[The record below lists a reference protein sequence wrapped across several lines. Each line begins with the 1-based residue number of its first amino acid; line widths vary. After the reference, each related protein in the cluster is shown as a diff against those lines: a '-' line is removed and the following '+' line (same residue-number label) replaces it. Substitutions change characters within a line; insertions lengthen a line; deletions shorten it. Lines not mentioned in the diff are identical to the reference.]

1 MTQTGVSIRMDND
14 LKRDFGSFCDAVGM
28 TMSTAFVIFAK
39 TVVREQ
45 RFPFDITSK
54 PQYLNRDANERTA
67 MLSLVEGMRRTAEA
81 SGRPSMS
88 MEEIDAEIAASR
100 RERARQ

>member
-14 LKRDFGSFCDAVGM
+14 LKRDFGSFCDTVGM

-45 RFPFDITSK
+45 RFPFYITSK
-54 PQYLNRDANERTA
+54 PQCVNRDSDERAA
-67 MLSLVEGMRRTAEA
+67 MLALIEEMRRKAEA
-81 SGRPSMS
+81 SGHPAMS

-100 RERARQ
+100 RERVTR

>member
-14 LKRDFGSFCDAVGM
+14 LKHDFESFCDAVGM

-54 PQYLNRDANERTA
+54 PQHLNRNDEERST
-67 MLSLVEGMRRTAEA
+67 MLSLIEEMRKKAEA
-81 SGRPSMS
+81 SGRPAMS

-100 RERARQ
+100 RERTRR

>member
-14 LKRDFGSFCDAVGM
+14 LKHDFGSFCDAVGM

-54 PQYLNRDANERTA
+54 PQRINRDDDERSA
-67 MLSLVEGMRRTAEA
+67 MLSLIEGMRTKAES
-81 SGRPSMS
+81 SGRPAMS

-100 RERARQ
+100 RERVRR

>member
-14 LKRDFGSFCDAVGM
+14 LKRDFGSFCDTVGM

-45 RFPFDITSK
+45 RFPFSITSK
-54 PQYLNRDANERTA
+54 PQFQNNDFDERA
-67 MLSLVEGMRRTAEA
+67 SMLTLIDGMRRKVEA
-81 SGRPSMS
+81 SGRPTIS

-100 RERARQ
+100 RERACR

>member
-1 MTQTGVSIRMDND
+1 MDND
-14 LKRDFGSFCDAVGM
+14 LKRDFGSFCDTVGM

-45 RFPFDITSK
+45 RFPFYITSK
-54 PQYLNRDANERTA
+54 PQCVNRDSDERA
-67 MLSLVEGMRRTAEA
+67 SMLALIEEMRRKAEA
-81 SGRPSMS
+81 SGHPAMS

-100 RERARQ
+100 RERVTR